1 MFIGLLCAENLGN
14 LVPDSLYSLYHFS
27 HPPLVERL
35 AGKWYI
41 LLAAHYLVRYLH
53 DLTFVFLMFMNLAI
67 DTDFGGPAD
76 ASKTKEKKN

>member
-1 MFIGLLCAENLGN
+1 MQKILATLCQTHCTLSTISVTHLWWSALLVSGT
-14 LVPDSLYSLYHFS
+14 
-27 HPPLVERL
+27 
-35 AGKWYI
+35 I